1 LFAAGV
7 QSAFFGPLKYGIL
20 PQLLDEDDLVGGN
33 ALVEMGT
40 SLAILLG
47 TLAGGLLFELGPR
60 GPGVTGACLLALA
73 VLGWGAS
80 LLVPAVRSE
89 NPGLRLSRDPLAPTL
104 AILRISAANRA
115 VYLSVLAISW
125 FWFFGVAVL
134 ALLPAYSRD
143 ALGGGPGGITFFLA
157 LFCVGNGVGSLRC
170 ERLSG
175 RRGAPRAGP
184 AGAVGL
190 APGRAVRGAG
200 RARGRARA
208 ARRAARRA
216 HRRRLRAARGLVRA
230 LRRAALRARPAALGA
245 EPALACDRGQQHHRC
260 ALHGGVVAA
269 DGRA

>member
-134 ALLPAYSRD
+134 ALLPAYTRD
-143 ALGGGPGGITFFLA
+143 ALGGGPGVITFSLA
-157 LFCVGNGVGSLRC
+157 LFCVGRGGGSLVGG
-170 ERLSG
+170 RLWG
-175 RRGAPRAGP
+175 RGVELGRGPLASIGMPWFALDLFLATPAAPFA
-184 AGAVGL
+184 
-190 APGRAVRGAG
+190 APGALTG
-200 RARGRARA
+200 
-208 ARRAARRA
+208 
-216 HRRRLRAARGLVRA
+216 VRA
-230 LRRAALRARPAALGA
+230 LLA
-245 EPALACDRGQQHHRC
+245 EPHAVRI
-260 ALHGGVVAA
+260 AA
-269 DGRA
+269 